1 MRLAKASALINTT
14 WQRLIRVAWV
24 PSIHTIVVKNLH
36 FLIQTQLWSILWTLL
51 YWWNLYPH
59 SWWGGDRFYT
69 LSSFIIGKEAGVTAA
84 RAAGFPANDKWQRKR
99 SKALRFK
106 GNQLVFDV
114 TSLFVLFKPCGFFR
128 SDHKPSMCGGNNANQ
143 GDLHALV
150 MLTFG
155 MLRSMKEIMKK
166 SRVGGQ
172 HKWKRHKKTRARGV
186 LPCCDG
192 EHKDTRRDSDRSH
205 WVTCTI

>member
-51 YWWNLYPH
+51 YCWNLYPH

-84 RAAGFPANDKWQRKR
+84 RAAGFPATTNDRGNGQKR
-99 SKALRFK
+99 SDLRGISSSSTSRRYLSFSNPAVSLGQTTNLACALGTMQIK
-106 GNQLVFDV
+106 GIYMPL
-114 TSLFVLFKPCGFFR
+114 
-128 SDHKPSMCGGNNANQ
+128 
-143 GDLHALV
+143 
-150 MLTFG
+150 
-155 MLRSMKEIMKK
+155 
-166 SRVGGQ
+166 
-172 HKWKRHKKTRARGV
+172 
-186 LPCCDG
+186 
-192 EHKDTRRDSDRSH
+192 
-205 WVTCTI
+205 